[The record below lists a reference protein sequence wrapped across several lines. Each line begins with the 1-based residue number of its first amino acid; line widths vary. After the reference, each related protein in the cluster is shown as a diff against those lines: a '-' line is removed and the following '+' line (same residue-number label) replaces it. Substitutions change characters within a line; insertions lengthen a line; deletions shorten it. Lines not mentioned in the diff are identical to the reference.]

1 MAVEIPVVIDI
12 DKAFDDAIKK
22 LPSAMRPL
30 KNTIQQL
37 SEELNIARQLM
48 AEAPIDS
55 KDWQD
60 AAKWVQGLSQSLDVA
75 NDKMRRL
82 AANDGSIKQM
92 TATLASLNR
101 RWEEMGRSQKR
112 EWHGGLTDEAKKLYE
127 EYKKIAERLKENRT
141 LAQMWARE
149 QKQAADAAKAQAD
162 ALKAAQ
168 DKAFMMSSP
177 ANTLGGLQK
186 QESLLRTAIGK
197 TVIGSNEYNGYQKQL
212 EAVRGAMARAQ
223 GQAEALNG
231 TMTRQQGILSRLASQ
246 MGAFVSIFTLVRFA
260 KQVRDVTGELEY
272 QRVALSHLIQDEEYG
287 ARLFEQ
293 IKQAAVESPFRIK
306 ELVTYTKSL
315 AAYNIAQQDLF
326 DTMMRLSDISAGLG
340 VSMDRLVLAYGQ
352 VRAASVLR
360 GQELRQFTEAGIP
373 LVDLLA
379 EKFTELN
386 GRVVKSSEVFDLI
399 SKRAVSFKMVSE
411 IFEDMTDKGGM
422 FYKMQ
427 EQQAETLKGRWEKLK
442 DAFDIGLESIGKTT
456 SFGWQNDAILSLLT
470 SLANNLRVIP
480 KLVNAAAF
488 AWVAYNGAQA
498 LFVKTARQGL
508 TLEQQRNIAR
518 ALASKQV
525 STVTAKIYGQVA
537 AESALTKAITAQ
549 YTATNFLTRAWAKLR
564 VAMLTNPIGVIA
576 AAISA
581 AIGLFLTF
589 RKKTDDIAN
598 SFEEFDKVIED
609 TSNGLKDFAKTG
621 KLIDRYERL
630 ADITE
635 KTDKEHRKLF
645 QTMTVLQDKFPEVEM
660 GVDNETVSLENQL
673 KTLRELNTEK
683 EKQVREAGETELE
696 KQRMNLRDLEKD
708 YAKQTKERLTTRRL
722 LANQEALLEKQ
733 GIDKYSNPA
742 WRSYTKQISEAD
754 AALEELQKKIDGTQ
768 KRIVTL
774 DALLHPE
781 NADNTLAAWRQK
793 IKELTLVIGQD
804 GLPSQLYDDAQLN
817 KWATLDEAL
826 SDIIKNKD
834 KAKESEEKLSESIRN
849 QTGDIR
855 DQIQAQ
861 LDWAIAVR
869 QANQAVEE
877 FFGYYSRLSQDVSKN
892 FPGLL
897 GSTFEDVDKE
907 TFSKKGLFSES
918 DLKSIKTVVDL
929 YSLWA
934 TKIKAVTEEIKHYND
949 KVGAGVGA
957 QQQADRKATIK
968 SLNDQKKL
976 LEEMG
981 KLYGF
986 VLDSGKKSGGY
997 QQDPWILI
1005 YKNRMKFMEDFRKSV
1020 EDLDKYM
1027 NRSSSL
1033 STTQG
1038 AMTGR
1043 GKSLNIDV
1051 STMSGSREELLKW
1064 YDDTIDEITKKIKNL
1079 GGKTW
1084 AGMGVQAILAKDTKS
1099 RTIKAWQDLLAE
1111 VFKART
1117 DFDLSQQKKDF
1128 EKAFNKMKEEL
1139 KNTEAASNF
1148 YKDILGQTGDE
1159 QLATTLTVS
1168 VYGDIGKDFK
1178 ERIQSQ
1184 LDEAFKSLSE
1194 ADQTPEMK
1202 AAIDTQDFGYILS
1215 NLDKFSQEWQKVLQN
1230 IASDSTQYKKKIL
1243 GDFAKL
1249 VSEYGT
1255 TQQKIDIITATTE
1268 QKIKDVETARD
1279 SALADENLTKDARD
1293 RIIEEAESVIEA
1305 LKGQEKLDI
1314 FKESENYIKFFS
1326 EINML
1331 TTSEAAT
1338 VRGKLRQAY
1347 IDAFKAGAINA
1358 DELRKA
1364 LRAVDE
1370 QFKKLNEDTSIF
1382 SAYLKGGLE
1391 GAQKRF
1397 SDYADTLQVIAGK
1410 MQRGQG
1416 LSKTEEDWAGNMAK
1430 KFGKKFGGEDLK
1442 GIKNYSDLMSKF
1454 GGDTKAAGEAMG
1466 NLSNA
1471 MSSFSA
1477 KGGGAIA
1484 MVDMIVQAV
1493 NDMFVSM
1500 QQVIDQLNEMRSE
1513 ENKFGDGFKYISDF
1527 NKYAY
1532 SGWQNLKSGNIF
1544 GAIADT
1550 VGSWISIFNNIQKDK
1565 VKNLNNEIEYQQEI
1579 VEDLTSS
1586 YKRLEKALNDSFGS
1600 DYVYNYTE
1608 QMKVLELQ
1616 AIAYQ
1621 RMADAEREKG
1631 KSADS
1636 KKAREYEK
1644 QADEILQQM
1653 DDMKHQLSEFFTGT
1667 DLTSAA
1673 KDFAQAWIDAYR
1685 EFSSTTSAMKDKF
1698 KEMIDNMVVNSLA
1711 GQVMQ
1716 NILKPVFD
1724 AIDEYSK
1731 DGALTEKEIA
1741 NIAEMSVAKTEEI
1754 NTAMTALMERLTAAG
1769 INIRATGSSLSG
1781 ISKDIAGASE
1791 ESINALASGI
1801 NTQNFYMSYMP
1812 NIDRNVAA
1820 ILVAIQGGTTP
1831 NTVAAPQTTTVQ
1843 FGDETFRGQM
1853 SRIDENVAGIYQMMR
1868 SVITPKSANINT
1880 HCVGTKS

>member
-12 DKAFDDAIKK
+12 DKAFDNAIKK
-22 LPSAMRPL
+22 LPSVMRPL
-30 KNTIQQL
+30 KNTIEQL
-37 SEELNIARQLM
+37 SQELNIARQLM
-48 AEAPIDS
+48 AEAPIGS

-112 EWHGGLTDEAKKLYE
+112 ERHGGLTDEAKKLYE

-149 QKQAADAAKAQAD
+149 QKRAADAAKAQA
-162 ALKAAQ
+162 AATKAAQ

-186 QESLLRTAIGK
+186 QESLLTTAISK
-197 TVIGSNEYNGYQKQL
+197 AVIGSNEYNRYQKQL

-223 GQAEALNG
+223 RQAEALNG
-231 TMTRQQGILSRLASQ
+231 TMTRQQGILGRLASQ
-246 MGAFVSIFTLVRFA
+246 MGAFVSIFTLVRFV
-260 KQVRDVTGELEY
+260 KQLRDVTGELEY

-293 IKQAAVESPFRIK
+293 IKKAAIESPFRIK

-386 GRVVKSSEVFDLI
+386 GKVVKSAEVFDLI

-427 EQQAETLKGRWEKLK
+427 EQQAATLKGRWEKLK
-442 DAFDIGLESIGKTT
+442 DAFDLGLESIGKTT
-456 SFGWQNDAILSLLT
+456 SFGWQNDAILSILT

-480 KLVNAAAF
+480 KLVNAATF
-488 AWVAYNGAQA
+488 AWVAYNGAQV

-525 STVTAKIYGQVA
+525 SAVTAKIYGRVA

-549 YTATNFLTRAWAKLR
+549 YTATNILARAWAKLR

-581 AIGLFLTF
+581 AIGLFMTF
-589 RKKTDDIAN
+589 RKKTDEVA
-598 SFEEFDKVIED
+598 STFEKFDKVIDD
-609 TSNGLKDFAKTG
+609 TSNGLKDFAKTD

-630 ADITE
+630 AKITE

-645 QTMTVLQDKFPEVEM
+645 QTMTILQDKFPEVEM
-660 GVDNETVSLENQL
+660 GVDNETVSLEEQL
-673 KTLRELNTEK
+673 KTLRELNAEK
-683 EKQVREAGETELE
+683 EKQVREAGENELE
-696 KQRMNLRDLEKD
+696 NQRGTLRDLEED
-708 YAKQTKERLTTRRL
+708 YAEQTKKRITKRRL
-722 LANQEALLEKQ
+722 LANQEALLEKE

-742 WRSYTKQISEAD
+742 WRRYTKEISEAD
-754 AALEELQKKIDGTQ
+754 AALAELQQKIDGTQ

-793 IKELTLVIGQD
+793 IKELTTFTINDVTTN
-804 GLPSQLYDDAQLN
+804 LYDDEQLN
-817 KWATLDEAL
+817 KWENLDDAL
-826 SDIIKNKD
+826 SDIIRNKD
-834 KAKESEEKLSESIRN
+834 KAKTSEEKLSEAIRG
-849 QTGDIR
+849 QTGEIR
-855 DQIQAQ
+855 DQIQTQ
-861 LDWAIAVR
+861 LVWAAAVR
-869 QANQAVEE
+869 QANQAVED

-897 GSTFEDVDKE
+897 SSTFEDVDKE

-918 DLKSIKTVVDL
+918 DLKSIKTVVEL

-957 QQQADRKATIK
+957 KQQADRKATIK
-968 SLNDQKKL
+968 SLEDQKKL
-976 LEEMG
+976 LEDMG

-986 VLDSGKKSGGY
+986 VLDNNKKNNNY

-1043 GKSLNIDV
+1043 GKSLSIDV
-1051 STMSGSREELLKW
+1051 SKMSGSREELLKW
-1064 YDDTIDEITKKIKNL
+1064 YDDTIAEITKKIQNL

-1084 AGMGVQAILAKDTKS
+1084 AAMGVQAILAKDTKS

-1139 KNTEAASNF
+1139 KNTEAARNF

-1178 ERIQSQ
+1178 DRIKAQ
-1184 LDEAFKSLSE
+1184 LDKAFASLSK

-1215 NLDKFSQEWQKVLQN
+1215 NLDKFSQEWQKVLQEAASSSIQYN
-1230 IASDSTQYKKKIL
+1230 AKWLKDLVSSYEKHKTFEERITETKQREAQQRVEIQKWEAEQIAAIDKDATKTTEEKTAAKAKVKATSTQMQAASTSKE
-1243 GDFAKL
+1243 AKEI
-1249 VSEYGT
+1249 S
-1255 TQQKIDIITATTE
+1255 
-1268 QKIKDVETARD
+1268 
-1279 SALADENLTKDARD
+1279 N
-1293 RIIEEAESVIEA
+1293 IEMEA
-1305 LKGQEKLDI
+1305 LKATYEWTKAFEDMDNVSTTTLKNLI
-1314 FKESENYIKFFS
+1314 AL
-1326 EINML
+1326 L
-1331 TTSEAAT
+1331 TS
-1338 VRGKLRQAY
+1338 Y
-1347 IDAFKAGAINA
+1347 IDKWKDSGDAPESLKAAVQALEQAQAQITERNPYQGAI
-1358 DELRKA
+1358 
-1364 LRAVDE
+1364 
-1370 QFKKLNEDTSIF
+1370 
-1382 SAYLKGGLE
+1382 
-1391 GAQKRF
+1391 
-1397 SDYADTLQVIAGK
+1397 
-1410 MQRGQG
+1410 
-1416 LSKTEEDWAGNMAK
+1416 
-1430 KFGKKFGGEDLK
+1430 K
-1442 GIKNYSDLMSKF
+1442 GIKDYIKAKQTANRLEKEGKKGTQEYKEAQDAMRKAMKSTEKSVNDVGNTFNTFSSIVSSVSDILNLDEMSD
-1454 GGDTKAAGEAMG
+1454 GEAVLQGIAAGLTMVGTALVFINAMFTLLETNPIVLAISAIIASVAALG
-1466 NLSNA
+1466 MIMSNLSTA
-1471 MSSFSA
+1471 
-1477 KGGGAIA
+1477 GA
-1484 MVDMIVQAV
+1484 
-1493 NDMFVSM
+1493 N
-1500 QQVIDQLNEMRSE
+1500 R
-1513 ENKFGDGFKYISDF
+1513 
-1527 NKYAY
+1527 
-1532 SGWQNLKSGNIF
+1532 
-1544 GAIADT
+1544 
-1550 VGSWISIFNNIQKDK
+1550 
-1565 VKNLNNEIEYQQEI
+1565 EIEKQQQTVDALEK
-1579 VEDLTSS
+1579 S
-1586 YKRLEKALNDSFGS
+1586 YKRLEKAMEDSFGS
-1600 DYVYNYTE
+1600 DYIYNYNE
-1608 QMKVLELQ
+1608 QMKNLQ
-1616 AIAYQ
+1616 AQADAYQ
-1621 RMADAEREKG
+1621 KMADAERSKG
-1631 KSADS
+1631 RKADDD
-1636 KKAREYEK
+1636 KIQEYEESM
-1644 QADEILQQM
+1644 DDILEKM
-1653 DDMKHQLSEFFTGT
+1653 DDMKHQLSEYFSGT

-1673 KDFAQAWIDAYR
+1673 EDFAKSWIDAYR
-1685 EFSSTTSAMKDKF
+1685 EFSSTTSAMKEKF
-1698 KEMIDNMVVNSLA
+1698 KEMIDNMVVKSLA

-1741 NIAEMSVAKTEEI
+1741 NIAAMSVAKTEEI

-1769 INIRATGSSLSG
+1769 VNIRDTGSSLSG

-1831 NTVAAPQTTTVQ
+1831 NTVASPQTTSVQ

-1853 SRIDENVAGIYQMMR
+1853 SRIDENVAGIYQMIR

>member
-30 KNTIQQL
+30 KNTIEQL
-37 SEELNIARQLM
+37 SQELNIARQLM

-60 AAKWVQGLSQSLDVA
+60 AANMVKGLSQSLEVA
-75 NDKMRRL
+75 SDKMRRL
-82 AANDGSIKQM
+82 VANDGSIKQM

-101 RWEEMGRSQKR
+101 RWEDMGYMQKFQNGSQLS
-112 EWHGGLTDEAKKLYE
+112 GEAKALYA
-127 EYKKIAERLKENRT
+127 EYKRITKSLQQNKTLTQLLAE
-141 LAQMWARE
+141 E
-149 QKQAADAAKAQAD
+149 QAKAAKAAERQA
-162 ALKAAQ
+162 AATKAAQ

-197 TVIGSNEYNGYQKQL
+197 AVIGSNEYNRYQKQL

-293 IKQAAVESPFRIK
+293 IKKAAIESPFRIK

-386 GRVVKSSEVFDLI
+386 GRVVKSAEVFDLI
-399 SKRAVSFKMVSE
+399 SKRAVPFKMISE

-427 EQQAETLKGRWEKLK
+427 EQQAETLRGRWEKLK
-442 DAFDIGLESIGKTT
+442 DAFDIGLETIGKTT

-480 KLVNAAAF
+480 KLVNAASF
-488 AWVAYNGAQA
+488 AWVAYNVAQ
-498 LFVKTARQGL
+498 LIFVKTAKQSL
-508 TLEQQRNIAR
+508 TVQQRRNMAQ
-518 ALASKQV
+518 AVASKQV
-525 STVTAKIYGQVA
+525 SAVTAKIYGQVA

-589 RKKTDDIAN
+589 RKKTDDMAN
-598 SFEEFDKVIED
+598 SFEEFDRVIED
-609 TSNGLKDFAKTG
+609 TSNGLKDFAKTD

-630 ADITE
+630 ANITE

-645 QTMTVLQDKFPEVEM
+645 QTMTMLQDKFPEVEI
-660 GVDNETVSLENQL
+660 GVDNETVSLEEQL
-673 KTLRELNTEK
+673 KTLQKLNAEK

-708 YAKQTKERLTTRRL
+708 YAKQTKERLTTRWL
-722 LANQEALLEKQ
+722 LANQEALLEKE

-742 WRSYTKQISEAD
+742 WRRYTKEISEAD
-754 AALEELQKKIDGTQ
+754 AALVELQQKIDGTQ

-781 NADNTLAAWRQK
+781 NADNVLAAWRQK
-793 IKELTLVIGQD
+793 IKELTTITINDVT
-804 GLPSQLYDDAQLN
+804 SNLYDDEQLN
-817 KWATLDEAL
+817 KWENLADAL

-834 KAKESEEKLSESIRN
+834 KAKTSEEKLSESIRN

-869 QANQAVEE
+869 QANQAVED

-934 TKIKAVTEEIKHYND
+934 TKSKAVTEEIKHYND

-986 VLDSGKKSGGY
+986 VLDGGKKIGGY

-1020 EDLDKYM
+1020 EDLDRYM
-1027 NRSSSL
+1027 NRGSSL

-1038 AMTGR
+1038 VMTGR

-1064 YDDTIDEITKKIKNL
+1064 YDDTIDEITKKIKDL

-1139 KNTEAASNF
+1139 KNTEAARNF

-1159 QLATTLTVS
+1159 LLAQTLTIS

-1184 LDEAFKSLSE
+1184 LDEAFKSLSK

-1215 NLDKFSQEWQKVLQN
+1215 NPDKFSQEWQKVLQEAASSSIQYN
-1230 IASDSTQYKKKIL
+1230 SKWLKDLVTSYQKHKTFEERITETQQREAQKRVEIQKWEAEQIAAIDKDTTKTAEEKTAAKAKVKATSTQMQAASTNRE
-1243 GDFAKL
+1243 AK
-1249 VSEYGT
+1249 
-1255 TQQKIDIITATTE
+1255 
-1268 QKIKDVETARD
+1268 ET
-1279 SALADENLTKDARD
+1279 SA
-1293 RIIEEAESVIEA
+1293 IEMEA
-1305 LKGQEKLDI
+1305 LKATYEWTKA
-1314 FKESENYIKFFS
+1314 FS
-1326 EINML
+1326 DMDKVSSATLNSL
-1331 TTSEAAT
+1331 KAALQ
-1338 VRGKLRQAY
+1338 GY
-1347 IDAFKAGAINA
+1347 IDKWKDSTDSVKDYQAAVEALDKVEEALAQDNPYAAIAQGVSDYITAKKTMNTLSKNGQKYQKGTNKLTDEYKKAL
-1358 DELRKA
+1358 DDSRKA
-1364 LRAVDE
+1364 LIKVE
-1370 QFKKLNEDTSIF
+1370 SGVQ
-1382 SAYLKGGLE
+1382 
-1391 GAQKRF
+1391 GAADYFDKMKNVVTQL
-1397 SDYADTLQVIAGK
+1397 SDVLQLDDA
-1410 MQRGQG
+1410 
-1416 LSKTEEDWAGNMAK
+1416 
-1430 KFGKKFGGEDLK
+1430 
-1442 GIKNYSDLMSKF
+1442 SD
-1454 GGDTKAAGEAMG
+1454 GEAVLQGIASGLTMVG
-1466 NLSNA
+1466 TALVFVKAMFDLLATNPIVLAISAIIASVAALGMIMSNLST
-1471 MSSFSA
+1471 A
-1477 KGGGAIA
+1477 KA
-1484 MVDMIVQAV
+1484 
-1493 NDMFVSM
+1493 N
-1500 QQVIDQLNEMRSE
+1500 R
-1513 ENKFGDGFKYISDF
+1513 
-1527 NKYAY
+1527 
-1532 SGWQNLKSGNIF
+1532 
-1544 GAIADT
+1544 
-1550 VGSWISIFNNIQKDK
+1550 
-1565 VKNLNNEIEYQQEI
+1565 EIENQQEI
-1579 VEDLTSS
+1579 VENLEKS
-1586 YKRLEKALNDSFGS
+1586 YKRLEKAMEDSFGS
-1600 DYVYNYTE
+1600 DYIYNYQE
-1608 QMKVLELQ
+1608 QMKNLQ
-1616 AIAYQ
+1616 AQAAAYQ
-1621 RMADAEREKG
+1621 KMADAERSKG
-1631 KSADS
+1631 SKAD
-1636 KKAREYEK
+1636 KDKIKEYE
-1644 QADEILQQM
+1644 DNMDDILDKM
-1653 DDMKHQLSEFFTGT
+1653 DDMKHQLSEFFSGT

-1673 KDFAQAWIDAYR
+1673 EDFAQSWIDAYR

-1698 KEMIDNMVVNSLA
+1698 KEMIDNMIIKSVA
-1711 GQVMQ
+1711 GQMMQ
-1716 NILKPVFD
+1716 KILKPVFD
-1724 AIDEYSK
+1724 AIETYSE
-1731 DGALTEKEIA
+1731 DGELSVEDIA
-1741 NIAEMSVAKTEEI
+1741 KIADMTTAVTDDI
-1754 NTAMTALMERLTAAG
+1754 NASFTALMERFTAAG
-1769 INIRATGSSLSG
+1769 MNIRATGSSLSG

-1820 ILVAIQGGTTP
+1820 ILVAIQGGSTP
-1831 NTVAAPQTTTVQ
+1831 NTVATPQTTSVQ

>member
-22 LPSAMRPL
+22 LPSVMRPL
-30 KNTIQQL
+30 KNTIEQL
-37 SEELNIARQLM
+37 SQELNIARQLM

-112 EWHGGLTDEAKKLYE
+112 EWHGGLTDEAKELYK

-197 TVIGSNEYNGYQKQL
+197 AVIGSNEYNRYQKQL

-293 IKQAAVESPFRIK
+293 IKKAAIESPFRIK

-360 GQELRQFTEAGIP
+360 GTELRQFTEAGIP

-386 GRVVKSSEVFDLI
+386 GRVVKSAEVFDLI
-399 SKRAVSFKMVSE
+399 SKRAVSFKMVSD

-456 SFGWQNDAILSLLT
+456 SFGWQNDAILSILT

-480 KLVNAAAF
+480 KLVNAATF
-488 AWVAYNGAQA
+488 AWVAYNGAQV

-508 TLEQQRNIAR
+508 TLEQQRNIAH

-525 STVTAKIYGQVA
+525 SAVTAKIYGRVA

-549 YTATNFLTRAWAKLR
+549 YTATSILARAWAKLR

-581 AIGLFLTF
+581 AIGLFMTF
-589 RKKTDDIAN
+589 RKKTDEVA
-598 SFEEFDKVIED
+598 STFEKFDKVIED
-609 TSNGLKDFAKTG
+609 TSNGLKDFAKTD
-621 KLIDRYERL
+621 KLIDKYERL
-630 ADITE
+630 ANITE

-645 QTMTVLQDKFPEVEM
+645 QTMTILQDKFPEVEI
-660 GVDNETVSLENQL
+660 GVDNETVSLEEQL

-696 KQRMNLRDLEKD
+696 NQRMNLRDLEKD

-722 LANQEALLEKQ
+722 LANQEALLEKE

-742 WRSYTKQISEAD
+742 WRRYTKEISEAD
-754 AALEELQKKIDGTQ
+754 AALVELQQKIDGTQ

-793 IKELTLVIGQD
+793 IKELTYVIGQD
-804 GLPSQLYDDAQLN
+804 GLPSQLYDDEQLN
-817 KWATLDEAL
+817 KWTSLDEAL

-834 KAKESEEKLSESIRN
+834 KAKESEEKLSEAIRG
-849 QTGDIR
+849 QTGEIR
-855 DQIQAQ
+855 DQIKTQ
-861 LDWAIAVR
+861 LDWATTVR
-869 QANQAVEE
+869 NANQAVMD

-897 GSTFEDVDKE
+897 GSTFKDVDKE

-918 DLKSIKTVVDL
+918 DLKSIKTVVEL

-957 QQQADRKATIK
+957 KQQADRKATIK
-968 SLNDQKKL
+968 SLEDQKKL
-976 LEEMG
+976 LEDMG

-986 VLDSGKKSGGY
+986 VLDSGEKGGGY

-1043 GKSLNIDV
+1043 GKSLSIDV
-1051 STMSGSREELLKW
+1051 SKMSGSREELLKW
-1064 YDDTIDEITKKIKNL
+1064 YDDTIAEITKKIQNL

-1128 EKAFNKMKEEL
+1128 ERAFEKMKEEL
-1139 KNTEAASNF
+1139 KNTEAARNF

-1178 ERIQSQ
+1178 DRIKAQ
-1184 LDEAFKSLSE
+1184 LDKAFASLSK

-1215 NLDKFSQEWQKVLQN
+1215 NLDKFSQEWQKVLQEAASSSIQYN
-1230 IASDSTQYKKKIL
+1230 AKWLKDLVSSYEKHKTFEERITETKQREAQQRVEIQKWEAEQIAAIDKDATKTTEEKTAAKAKVKATSTQMQAASTNREAKETSAIELEALKATYEWTKAFSDMDKVSLATLNSLKAALQSYIDKWKDSTDSVKDYQAAVEALDKVDEAL
-1243 GDFAKL
+1243 AKENPYAAITQG
-1249 VSEYGT
+1249 VSEY
-1255 TQQKIDIITATTE
+1255 ID
-1268 QKIKDVETARD
+1268 
-1279 SALADENLTKDARD
+1279 
-1293 RIIEEAESVIEA
+1293 A
-1305 LKGQEKLDI
+1305 LKTMHTLSKNGQKYQKGTNKL
-1314 FKESENYIKFFS
+1314 
-1326 EINML
+1326 
-1331 TTSEAAT
+1331 T
-1338 VRGKLRQAY
+1338 
-1347 IDAFKAGAINA
+1347 
-1358 DELRKA
+1358 DEYKKA
-1364 LRAVDE
+1364 LDKSKASLVKVASGV
-1370 QFKKLNEDTSIF
+1370 Q
-1382 SAYLKGGLE
+1382 
-1391 GAQKRF
+1391 GAADVFDKMKNVVTQL
-1397 SDYADTLQVIAGK
+1397 SDILQLDDA
-1410 MQRGQG
+1410 
-1416 LSKTEEDWAGNMAK
+1416 
-1430 KFGKKFGGEDLK
+1430 
-1442 GIKNYSDLMSKF
+1442 SD
-1454 GGDTKAAGEAMG
+1454 GEAVLQGIVSGLTMVG
-1466 NLSNA
+1466 TALVFVNAMFDLLATNPIVLAISAIIASVAALGMIMSNLST
-1471 MSSFSA
+1471 A
-1477 KGGGAIA
+1477 KA
-1484 MVDMIVQAV
+1484 
-1493 NDMFVSM
+1493 N
-1500 QQVIDQLNEMRSE
+1500 R
-1513 ENKFGDGFKYISDF
+1513 
-1527 NKYAY
+1527 
-1532 SGWQNLKSGNIF
+1532 
-1544 GAIADT
+1544 
-1550 VGSWISIFNNIQKDK
+1550 
-1565 VKNLNNEIEYQQEI
+1565 EIEKQQQTVDALEK
-1579 VEDLTSS
+1579 S
-1586 YKRLEKALNDSFGS
+1586 YKRLEKAMEDSFGS
-1600 DYVYNYTE
+1600 DYIYNYQE
-1608 QMKVLELQ
+1608 QMKNLQ
-1616 AIAYQ
+1616 AQADAYQ
-1621 RMADAEREKG
+1621 KMADAERSKG
-1631 KSADS
+1631 RKADDD
-1636 KKAREYEK
+1636 KIKEYE
-1644 QADEILQQM
+1644 DNMDDILEKM
-1653 DDMKHQLSEFFTGT
+1653 DDMKHQLSEFFSGT

-1673 KDFAQAWIDAYR
+1673 EDFAKSWIDAYR

-1741 NIAEMSVAKTEEI
+1741 NIAAMSVAKTEEI

-1769 INIRATGSSLSG
+1769 VNIRATGSSLSG

-1820 ILVAIQGGTTP
+1820 ILVAIQGGSTP
-1831 NTVAAPQTTTVQ
+1831 NTVATPQTTSVQ

>member
-30 KNTIQQL
+30 KNTIEQL
-37 SEELNIARQLM
+37 SQELNIARQLM

-60 AAKWVQGLSQSLDVA
+60 AAKCVQGLSQSLDVA

-101 RWEEMGRSQKR
+101 RWEEMGYMQKFQNASQ
-112 EWHGGLTDEAKKLYE
+112 LSSEAEALYA
-127 EYKKIAERLKENRT
+127 EYKRITKSLQQNKTLTQLWAE
-141 LAQMWARE
+141 E
-149 QKQAADAAKAQAD
+149 QAKAAKAAERQA
-162 ALKAAQ
+162 AATKAAQ

-186 QESLLRTAIGK
+186 QESLLTTAISK
-197 TVIGSNEYNGYQKQL
+197 AVIGSNKYNRYQKQL

-231 TMTRQQGILSRLASQ
+231 TMTRQQGILGRLASQ
-246 MGAFVSIFTLVRFA
+246 MGAFVSIFSLVRFA

-293 IKQAAVESPFRIK
+293 IKKAAVESPFRIK

-386 GRVVKSSEVFDLI
+386 GRVVKSAEVFDLI
-399 SKRAVSFKMVSE
+399 SKRAVSFKMISE

-442 DAFDIGLESIGKTT
+442 DAFDIGLETIGKTT

-470 SLANNLRVIP
+470 LLANNLRVIP
-480 KLVNAAAF
+480 KLVNAATF
-488 AWVAYNGAQA
+488 AWVAYNGAQV

-508 TLEQQRNIAR
+508 TLEQQRNITR

-609 TSNGLKDFAKTG
+609 TSNGLKDFAKTD

-630 ADITE
+630 AKITE

-645 QTMTVLQDKFPEVEM
+645 QTMTILQDKFPEVEM
-660 GVDNETVSLENQL
+660 GVDNETVSLEEQL
-673 KTLRELNTEK
+673 KILRELNTEK

-696 KQRMNLRDLEKD
+696 KQRMTLSDLEED
-708 YAKQTKERLTTRRL
+708 YAEQTKKRITKRRL
-722 LANQEALLEKQ
+722 LANQEALLEKE

-742 WRSYTKQISEAD
+742 WRRYTKEISEAD
-754 AALEELQKKIDGTQ
+754 AALVELQQKIDGTQ

-781 NADNTLAAWRQK
+781 NADNTLEAWRQK
-793 IKELTLVIGQD
+793 IKELTTITINDVTTN
-804 GLPSQLYDDAQLN
+804 LYDDEQLN
-817 KWATLDEAL
+817 KWENLDDAL
-826 SDIIKNKD
+826 SDIIRNKD
-834 KAKESEEKLSESIRN
+834 KAKTSEEKLSEAIRG
-849 QTGDIR
+849 QTGEIR
-855 DQIQAQ
+855 DQIEMQ
-861 LDWAIAVR
+861 LYWATAVR
-869 QANQAVEE
+869 QANQAVED

-918 DLKSIKTVVDL
+918 DLKSIKTVVEL

-986 VLDSGKKSGGY
+986 VLDSGKKIGGY

-1020 EDLDKYM
+1020 EDLDRYM

-1033 STTQG
+1033 STTQD

-1043 GKSLNIDV
+1043 GKSLSIDV
-1051 STMSGSREELLKW
+1051 SKMSGSREELLKW
-1064 YDDTIDEITKKIKNL
+1064 YDDTIDEITKKIKDL

-1139 KNTEAASNF
+1139 KNTEAARNF

-1178 ERIQSQ
+1178 DRIKAQ
-1184 LDEAFKSLSE
+1184 LDKAFASLSK

-1202 AAIDTQDFGYILS
+1202 TAIDTQDFGYLLS
-1215 NLDKFSQEWQKVLQN
+1215 NLDKFSQEWQKVLQEAASSSIQYN
-1230 IASDSTQYKKKIL
+1230 AKWLKDLVSSYEKHKTFEERITETKQREAQQRVKIQKWEAEQIAAIDKDTTKTAEEKTAAKAKVKATSTQMQAASTSKE
-1243 GDFAKL
+1243 AKE
-1249 VSEYGT
+1249 VS
-1255 TQQKIDIITATTE
+1255 
-1268 QKIKDVETARD
+1268 
-1279 SALADENLTKDARD
+1279 N
-1293 RIIEEAESVIEA
+1293 IEMEA
-1305 LKGQEKLDI
+1305 LKATYEWTKAFEDMDNVSTTTLKNLI
-1314 FKESENYIKFFS
+1314 AL
-1326 EINML
+1326 L
-1331 TTSEAAT
+1331 TS
-1338 VRGKLRQAY
+1338 Y
-1347 IDAFKAGAINA
+1347 IDKWKDSGDAPESLKAAVQALEQAQAQITERNPYQGAI
-1358 DELRKA
+1358 
-1364 LRAVDE
+1364 
-1370 QFKKLNEDTSIF
+1370 
-1382 SAYLKGGLE
+1382 
-1391 GAQKRF
+1391 
-1397 SDYADTLQVIAGK
+1397 
-1410 MQRGQG
+1410 
-1416 LSKTEEDWAGNMAK
+1416 
-1430 KFGKKFGGEDLK
+1430 K
-1442 GIKNYSDLMSKF
+1442 GIKDYIKAKQTANRLEKEGKKGTQEYKEAQDAMRKAMKSTEKSVNDVGNTFNTFSSIVSSVSDILNLDEMSD
-1454 GGDTKAAGEAMG
+1454 GEAVLQGIAAGLTMVGTALVFINAMFTLLETNPIVLAISAIIASVAALG
-1466 NLSNA
+1466 MIMSNLST
-1471 MSSFSA
+1471 A
-1477 KGGGAIA
+1477 KANREIE
-1484 MVDMIVQAV
+1484 
-1493 NDMFVSM
+1493 N
-1500 QQVIDQLNEMRSE
+1500 QQVIVD
-1513 ENKFGDGFKYISDF
+1513 
-1527 NKYAY
+1527 
-1532 SGWQNLKSGNIF
+1532 NLEK
-1544 GAIADT
+1544 
-1550 VGSWISIFNNIQKDK
+1550 
-1565 VKNLNNEIEYQQEI
+1565 
-1579 VEDLTSS
+1579 S
-1586 YKRLEKALNDSFGS
+1586 YKRLEKAMEDSFGS
-1600 DYVYNYTE
+1600 DYIYNYNE
-1608 QMKVLELQ
+1608 QMKNLQ
-1616 AIAYQ
+1616 AQADAYQ
-1621 RMADAEREKG
+1621 KMADAERSKG
-1631 KSADS
+1631 RKADDD
-1636 KKAREYEK
+1636 KIQEYEESM
-1644 QADEILQQM
+1644 DDILEKM
-1653 DDMKHQLSEFFTGT
+1653 DDMKHQLSEYFSGT

-1673 KDFAQAWIDAYR
+1673 EDFAKSWIDAYR
-1685 EFSSTTSAMKDKF
+1685 EFSSTTSAMKEKF
-1698 KEMIDNMVVNSLA
+1698 KEMIDNMVVKSLA

-1741 NIAEMSVAKTEEI
+1741 NIAAMSVAKTEEI

-1769 INIRATGSSLSG
+1769 VNIRATGSSLSG

-1831 NTVAAPQTTTVQ
+1831 NTVAAPQTTSVQ

-1853 SRIDENVAGIYQMMR
+1853 SRIDENVAGIYQMIR